1 MEKSGWLIISNILL
15 RHESRLGVREEV
27 MDEGREGGIEGSE
40 GGGGDGSN
48 AVMDEISVTMNVMNA
63 PCIVN
68 DDDLLLCN
76 VKCVMY
82 VL

>member
-48 AVMDEISVTMNVMNA
+48 AVMDEVSFIMDVMDA
-63 PCIVN
+63 PYLVN
-68 DDDLLLCN
+68 YGDLMLCN
-76 VKCVMY
+76 V
-82 VL
+82 